1 MKLKTL
7 KELRIEEEL
16 CEELDSKV
24 YLPVKKELEGIGRT
38 YSLGMRK
45 EDFKGFIEKKFI
57 ELREEA
63 IKWIKE
69 LEKNSFYEGDEKEIR
84 MVGGLETDRS
94 SQYWVKNWIMHFFNI
109 SEEI

>member
-1 MKLKTL
+1 MKEKAILKTL
-7 KELRIEEEL
+7 KDIDFLSCTAYFSGSSWECLDNQVQKQIKEEL
-16 CEELDSKV
+16 KL
-24 YLPVKKELEGIGRT
+24 
-38 YSLGMRK
+38 
-45 EDFKGFIEKKFI
+45 
-57 ELREEA
+57 EA